1 MPAITKSIKDLK
13 QGIRLPIGEPIVLTV
28 EPAAV
33 KRVRLVGM
41 HFDLN
46 KCFLL
51 PLALPGIKVIREKYA
66 ENPDANLLAVG
77 HTDTS
82 GQDQPNSALSL
93 ERAEAVAAYL
103 TDKAGAWEAFFS
115 DTKPIEKRWGNL
127 EVQHMLSR
135 IPDGGPFHYDGKPNG
150 IADAEHDKAVRD
162 YQKAKGLKVDGIA
175 GPNTR
180 KALITDYMA
189 IDGTSFPAGATLTT
203 HGCGEFFPVVG
214 TPDGTRNAENRR
226 VEIFFFD
233 GPIDPPPPGPLS
245 QRDSTEYPRWLE
257 QVEETVDV
265 ETGGDENAPVMA
277 LLNFALHH
285 PDTDEPIAGEQA
297 QISMPDG
304 ETLKSLTN
312 SQGHIDFGQ
321 APLGD
326 YALILRG
333 ESMTVPAIPLSE
345 NRRRLRFRADVVQ
358 A

>member
-1 MPAITKSIKDLK
+1 MPAITQSLKDLK

-28 EPAAV
+28 ASSGV

-51 PLALPGIKVIREKYA
+51 PAAIPGIKVIREKYA

-103 TDKAGAWEAFFS
+103 TDKVDAWESFFS

-135 IPDGGPFHYDGKPNG
+135 LPDGGTPHYAGKPNG
-150 IADAEHDKAVRD
+150 LADAKHDKAVRD
-162 YQKAKGLKVDGIA
+162 YQQSKGLKVDGLA

-189 IDGTSFPAGATLTT
+189 IDGTSLPAGATLTT

-233 GPIDPPPPGPLS
+233 GAIDPPPLGPLS
-245 QRDSTEYPRWLE
+245 QRNSTEYPRWLE
-257 QVEETVDV
+257 QVEETLDF
-265 ETGGDENAPVMA
+265 EAGGSEVQTANA
-277 LLNFALHH
+277 LLRFVLHH
-285 PDTDEPIAGEQA
+285 AITDEPLAGLQA
-297 QISMPDG
+297 QITLLDG
-304 ETLKSLTN
+304 EVRKAQTDG
-312 SQGHIDFGQ
+312 QGHIDFGQ
-321 APLGD
+321 APPGD
-326 YALILRG
+326 YALTLKD
-333 ESMTVPAIPLSE
+333 ETMMVPAFPSSE
-345 NRRRLRFRADVVQ
+345 NRRRLRFRPDLVKA
-358 A
+358 

>member
-1 MPAITKSIKDLK
+1 MSAINKTLKELK

-28 EPAAV
+28 DATAV

-82 GQDQPNSALSL
+82 GQDHPNSVLSL
-93 ERAEAVAAYL
+93 ERAESVAVYL
-103 TDKAGAWEAFFS
+103 TDKVEAWEAFFS

-135 IPDGGPFHYDGKPNG
+135 IPDGGPFHYEGKPNG
-150 IADAEHDKAVRD
+150 LVDSKHDKAVRD
-162 YQKAKGLKVDGIA
+162 YQQAKGLKVDGIA

-189 IDGTSFPAGATLTT
+189 IDGTSLPAGATLTT

-233 GPIDPPPPGPLS
+233 GPIDPLPPGPLS

-257 QVEETVDV
+257 QVEETFDF
-265 ETGGDENAPVMA
+265 EAGGTEIQTANA
-277 LLNFALHH
+277 LLRFALHH
-285 PDTDEPIAGEQA
+285 ADTDEPLAGVQA
-297 QISMPDG
+297 QITLADG
-304 ETLKSLTN
+304 ETRKAQAN
-312 SQGHIDFGQ
+312 GQGHVDFGQ
-321 APLGD
+321 APPGD
-326 YALILRG
+326 YALTLQD
-333 ESMTVPAIPLSE
+333 ETMMVPAFPSSE
-345 NRRRLRFRADVVQ
+345 NRRRLRFRPDLVKA
-358 A
+358 